1 MCFLSRQEDPDQFR
15 VLSLGQF
22 RPEKDHPLQV
32 RAIARLRD
40 KVTEEMGVSQEERER
55 RWKRVRNRDK
65 KTILSERSRNCANGI
80 R

>member
-1 MCFLSRQEDPDQFR
+1 MFQEDPDQFR

-40 KVTEEMGVSQEERER
+40 KITEETGVSQEERER
-55 RWKRVRNRDK
+55 RWSRVRNRDK
-65 KTILSERSRNCANGI
+65 KTILSGQSRNCANGI